1 VEYQL
6 RYLGRSQVEQGPYR
20 SMVRLVPNL
29 SRERVWFEGE
39 LRDPLRF
46 REAISALHEVV
57 MGDQR
62 FKRRDK
68 SAYEAW
74 KKAKVQEEVELRRTL
89 LDREKVRQAEMLAKD
104 PIPPNLERDFRAWHR
119 KYWDARVRWANEL
132 SRNDPA
138 MFRALVPCDPV
149 ITVAD
154 DTVFFEA
161 FSKDESSYGCLYVD
175 REGFVGGQDAALGTT
190 NVDYS
195 IDLYER
201 FQALRTYRT
210 TRLHLDPSGF
220 DVAVSGKEGYREEKI
235 DLPPSWLRGF
245 GQISA
250 TSGLARHVAELDVTT
265 LYSLLVFLKRN
276 REKTGPRAI
285 VFELRRGKPPAIVV
299 QPWGLR
305 LETRGRIYEGERD
318 EDVKVWGRR
327 RLSVLARLL
336 PMIEK
341 VEVQLLGNGLPS
353 LWIAKMGEMRF
364 LLALSGWTT
373 NDWTRGTGLDLLS
386 GAILSDEP
394 TRQGIWTFLKS
405 RRLADRASIAAELR
419 RGETEIA
426 GALHHLGREGQL
438 LFDPVTYAYRFR
450 QVVEIPEAREVMN
463 EEPEELVKGKELF
476 LGARVAVS
484 KTEPVPQDRR
494 YLAAKIAGETCEA
507 IVDGDGLM
515 TRARCSCHHFFKNG
529 LRAGPCRHL
538 LALRLTAHGG
548 DELRLQSA
556 SLGGG
561 FIH

>member
-1 VEYQL
+1 MQVPL
-6 RYLGRSQVEQGPYR
+6 RYLGRSHVDQGPYR
-20 SMVRLVPNL
+20 SMITFAPNL
-29 SRERVWFEGE
+29 ARERVWFDGE
-39 LRDPLRF
+39 LRDPMRF

-57 MGDQR
+57 VGDHR
-62 FKRRDK
+62 FQRRDK
-68 SAYEAW
+68 TNYEQW
-74 KKAKVQEEVELRRTL
+74 KAQKTKEEVELRRTL
-89 LDREKVRQAEMLAKD
+89 LDKARVTAAQEIAKQG
-104 PIPPNLERDFRAWHR
+104 IPPNLEPEFRRLHK
-119 KYWDARVRWANEL
+119 KYWAVRVQWANEL
-132 SRNDPA
+132 AKNDPA

-149 ITVAD
+149 ISVAD
-154 DTVFFEA
+154 DVVFFEA

-175 REGFVGGQDAALGTT
+175 RDGFVGGQDAGLGTT

-195 IDLYER
+195 MALYER

-210 TRLHLDPSGF
+210 TRLHLDPRGF
-220 DVAVSGKEGYREEKI
+220 DVAVEGQADYHEEKI

-250 TSGLARHVAELDVTT
+250 TSGLATNRVELDVATV
-265 LYSLLVFLKRN
+265 YSLLVFLHRN

-285 VFELRRGKPPAIVV
+285 VFELRRGKPPTLVLE
-299 QPWGLR
+299 PWGLR
-305 LETRGRIYEGERD
+305 LVSNGPAYQGERD
-318 EDVKVWGRR
+318 QDVKVWGRR

-336 PMIEK
+336 PMIER

-373 NDWTRGTGLDLLS
+373 NDWTRGTGLDLLA
-386 GAILSDEP
+386 GAIGSDDAL
-394 TRQGIWTFLKS
+394 RDRVWSYLRGA
-405 RRLADRASIAAELR
+405 RLADRATIASEL
-419 RGETEIA
+419 GKKESEIA
-426 GALHHLGREGQL
+426 GSLHQLGREGQL
-438 LFDPVTYAYRFR
+438 LYDPVTRGYRFR
-450 QVVEIPEAREVMN
+450 QVVDIPEARKVMT
-463 EEPEELVKGKELF
+463 EEPAELAKGKELF
-476 LGARVAVS
+476 LGARVAVAKS
-484 KTEPVPQDRR
+484 ETVPGDKR
-494 YLAAKIAGETCEA
+494 YLAAKIAGESCEA

-515 TRARCSCHHFFKNG
+515 TRAKCSCHHFYKNG

>member
-1 VEYQL
+1 MEYQL
-6 RYLGRSQVEQGPYR
+6 RYLGHSDIEQGPYR

-29 SRERVWFEGE
+29 ARERVWFDGE

-57 MGDQR
+57 VGDHR
-62 FKRRDK
+62 FRKRDK
-68 SAYEAW
+68 RAYEAW
-74 KKAKVQEEVELRRTL
+74 KADREKAEIALRRAM
-89 LDREKVRQAEMLAKD
+89 LDREQVRMAEKLAAE
-104 PIPPNLERDFRAWHR
+104 PIPPHLERDFRELHR

-132 SRNDPA
+132 MRNDPA
-138 MFRALVPCDPV
+138 LFRSLVPCDPV
-149 ITVAD
+149 ISVAD
-154 DTVFFEA
+154 DSVFFEA

-175 REGFVGGQDAALGTT
+175 RDAFVGGQEASLGTT

-195 IDLYER
+195 MALYER
-201 FQALRTYRT
+201 FQSLRTYRT

-220 DVAVSGKEGYREEKI
+220 DVAVSGREGYREEKI
-235 DLPPSWLRGF
+235 DLPASWLRGF

-250 TSGLARHVAELDVTT
+250 TSGLATHRIELDVATI
-265 LYSLLVFLKRN
+265 YSLLVFLKRN

-285 VFELRRGKPPAIVV
+285 VFELRKGKAPTLVV

-305 LETRGRIYEGERD
+305 LETRGRAFEGERD

-327 RLSVLARLL
+327 RLAVLARLL
-336 PMIEK
+336 PMIAS

-353 LWIAKMGEMRF
+353 LWIAKMGDMRF

-373 NDWTRGTGLDLLS
+373 NDWTRGTALDLLTGS
-386 GAILSDEP
+386 ILSDEE
-394 TRQGIWTFLKS
+394 TRQRIWSFLRS
-405 RRLADRASIAAELR
+405 RRLADRASIAAEVGR
-419 RGETEIA
+419 KETEIA

-438 LFDPVTYAYRFR
+438 LYDPIKQGYRFR
-450 QVVEIPEAREVMN
+450 QVVEIPEARRVMT
-463 EEPEELVKGKELF
+463 EEPEELVKGRELF
-476 LGARVAVS
+476 LGARVGLS
-484 KTEPVPQDRR
+484 KSEPITGGKR
-494 YLAAKIAGETCEA
+494 YLAAKVAGETCEA
-507 IVDGDGLM
+507 IVDPDGLM

-538 LALRLTAHGG
+538 LALRFTAHGG

>member
-1 VEYQL
+1 MQYQL
-6 RYLGRSQVEQGPYR
+6 RYLGRSSVEQGPYR
-20 SMVRLVPNL
+20 SMVSLVPNL
-29 SRERVWFEGE
+29 SRERVWFDGE

-46 REAISALHEVV
+46 REAMSALHEVV
-57 MGDQR
+57 VGDHR

-74 KKAKVQEEVELRRTL
+74 KKDRAKEEQVLRSTL
-89 LDREKVRQAEMLAKD
+89 LDREKLRAAEALAKE
-104 PIPPNLERDFRAWHR
+104 PIPPNLERDFRTQHR

-132 SRNDPA
+132 AKNDPA
-138 MFRALVPCDPV
+138 LFRSLVPCDPV
-149 ITVAD
+149 ISVAD
-154 DTVFFEA
+154 DVVFFEA

-175 REGFVGGQDAALGTT
+175 REGFVGGQEAALGTT

-195 IDLYER
+195 MALYER

-210 TRLHLDPSGF
+210 TRLHIDPRGF
-220 DVAVSGKEGYREEKI
+220 DVATEGREEYREEKI

-250 TSGLARHVAELDVTT
+250 TSGLATHTVELDTAT
-265 LYSLLVFLKRN
+265 LYSLLVFLRRN

-285 VFELRRGKPPAIVV
+285 VFELRRGKPVTLV
-299 QPWGLR
+299 LQPWGLR
-305 LETRGRIYEGERD
+305 LTARGRVFEGERD

-327 RLSVLARLL
+327 RLTVLARLL
-336 PMIEK
+336 PMIER

-353 LWIAKMGEMRF
+353 LWVAKMGDMRF

-373 NDWTRGTGLDLLS
+373 NDWTRGTGLDLLAGS
-386 GAILSDEP
+386 FLSDET
-394 TRQGIWTFLKS
+394 TRQDIWSFLKS
-405 RRLADRASIAAELR
+405 RRLADTGAIASEVHKKDK
-419 RGETEIA
+419 EIA

-438 LFDPVTYAYRFR
+438 LYDPIARGYRFR
-450 QVVEIPEAREVMN
+450 QVIDVPEARKVMT
-463 EEPEELVKGKELF
+463 EEPVELAKGKELF
-476 LGARVAVS
+476 LGARVAVG
-484 KTEPVPQDRR
+484 KTEPVPGGKR
-494 YLAAKIAGETCEA
+494 YLAAKISGESCEA

-515 TRARCSCHHFFKNG
+515 TRAKCTCHHFYKNG

>member
-1 VEYQL
+1 MEYRL
-6 RYLGRSQVEQGPYR
+6 RYLGRSHIEQGPYR
-20 SMVRLVPNL
+20 SMVSLVPNL
-29 SRERVWFEGE
+29 GRERVWFDGE

-46 REAISALHEVV
+46 REAMSALHEVV
-57 MGDQR
+57 VGDQR

-74 KKAKVQEEVELRRTL
+74 KNAKSKEEGELRRTL
-89 LDREKVRQAEMLAKD
+89 LDRERLRAAEEIARQ
-104 PIPPNLERDFRAWHR
+104 PIPPNLEADFRVQHR

-132 SRNDPA
+132 AKNDPA
-138 MFRALVPCDPV
+138 LFRSLVPCDPV
-149 ITVAD
+149 LSVAD
-154 DTVFFEA
+154 DVVFFEA

-195 IDLYER
+195 MALYER

-210 TRLHLDPSGF
+210 TRLHIDPRGF
-220 DVAVSGKEGYREEKI
+220 DVATEGREDYREEKI
-235 DLPPSWLRGF
+235 DLPASWLRGF

-250 TSGLARHVAELDVTT
+250 TSGLATHTVELDTAT
-265 LYSLLVFLKRN
+265 IYSLLVFLRRN

-285 VFELRRGKPPAIVV
+285 VFELRRGRPPTLVI

-305 LETRGRIYEGERD
+305 LESRGRVFEGEKD

-336 PMIEK
+336 PMIER

-353 LWIAKMGEMRF
+353 LWIAKMGDMRF

-386 GAILSDEP
+386 GAILSDEA
-394 TRQGIWTFLKS
+394 TRDDIWSFLKS
-405 RRLADRASIAAELR
+405 RRLATRAEIASELHKKNP
-419 RGETEIA
+419 EIA
-426 GALHHLGREGQL
+426 GALHNLGREGQPL
-438 LFDPVTYAYRFR
+438 DDPVPLADRVR
-450 QVVEIPEAREVMN
+450 QGIASADARPVRPWSPDPLPEG
-463 EEPEELVKGKELF
+463 PELF
-476 LGARVAVS
+476 LGARVAVG
-484 KTEPVPQDRR
+484 KTEPVPGGKR

-515 TRARCSCHHFFKNG
+515 TRAKCSCHHFYKNG

>member
-6 RYLGRSQVEQGPYR
+6 RYLGRSEIEQGPYR

-29 SRERVWFEGE
+29 ARERVWFEGE

-57 MGDQR
+57 VGDHR
-62 FKRRDK
+62 FQRRDK
-68 SAYEAW
+68 RAYEAW
-74 KKAKVQEEVELRRTL
+74 KADRAKAEGELRRAM
-89 LDREKVRQAEMLAKD
+89 LDREQVRMAEKLAAE
-104 PIPPNLERDFRAWHR
+104 PMPPNLERDFRAWHR
-119 KYWDARVRWANEL
+119 KYWDARMRWAREL
-132 SRNDPA
+132 MRNDPA
-138 MFRALVPCDPV
+138 LFRALVPCDPV
-149 ITVAD
+149 ISVAD
-154 DTVFFEA
+154 DVVFFEA
-161 FSKDESSYGCLYVD
+161 FSRDESSYGCLYVD
-175 REGFVGGQDAALGTT
+175 RGGFVGGQDALLGTT

-195 IDLYER
+195 MVLYER

-220 DVAVSGKEGYREEKI
+220 DVVTSGREDYREEKI
-235 DLPPSWLRGF
+235 DLPVSWLRGF

-250 TSGLARHVAELDVTT
+250 TSGLATQRVELDVAT
-265 LYSLLVFLKRN
+265 LYSLLVFLRRN

-285 VFELRRGKPPAIVV
+285 VFELRRGRPPTLVV

-305 LETRGRIYEGERD
+305 LETRGRAFEGARD

-336 PMIEK
+336 PMIET

-353 LWIAKMGEMRF
+353 LWVAKMGEMRF

-373 NDWTRGTGLDLLS
+373 NDWTRGTGLDLLTGS
-386 GAILSDEP
+386 FLSDEA
-394 TRQGIWTFLKS
+394 TCQRVWTFLKS
-405 RRLADRASIAAELR
+405 RRLADRATIAAEVTR
-419 RGETEIA
+419 SDAEIA
-426 GALHHLGREGQL
+426 GALHQLGREGQIL
-438 LFDPVTYAYRFR
+438 YDPITKGYRFR
-450 QVVEIPEAREVMN
+450 QIVEIPEARRAMT
-463 EEPEELVKGKELF
+463 EEPEELVKGRELF

-484 KTEPVPQDRR
+484 KTDPIAGGKR
-494 YLAAKIAGETCEA
+494 YLAAKVAGETCEA
-507 IVDGDGLM
+507 IVDPDGLM
-515 TRARCSCHHFFKNG
+515 TRARCSCHYFFKNG

-561 FIH
+561 YVH